1 MPLFRQI
8 TLILKGDIMDRL
20 SYYIEKQYANN
31 PRWFEEEVN
40 QGNHAKRISDVI
52 NNRDYLAGRHK
63 VLLRQD
69 SQYKGKQLIVNKTVI
84 NYAKTVIKFHNT
96 YLLGQPVQLSCYDE
110 NILQTYSDIHM
121 LFQYD
126 SEVYQII
133 ARVY

>member
-1 MPLFRQI
+1 
-8 TLILKGDIMDRL
+8 MDRL

-69 SQYKGKQLIVNKTVI
+69 SQYKGKTLVVNKTVLQ
-84 NYAKTVIKFHNT
+84 YAKTVIRFHDT
-96 YLLGQPVQLSCYDE
+96 YLLGKPVQLC
-110 NILQTYSDIHM
+110 YSD
-121 LFQYD
+121 
-126 SEVYQII
+126 
-133 ARVY
+133 